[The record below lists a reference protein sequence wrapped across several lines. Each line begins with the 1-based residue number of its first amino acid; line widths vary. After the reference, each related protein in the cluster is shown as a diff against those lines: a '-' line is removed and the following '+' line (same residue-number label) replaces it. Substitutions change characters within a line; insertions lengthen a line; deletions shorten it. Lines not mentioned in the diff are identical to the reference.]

1 MLKLSCTQLVSS
13 LVIQSLLGTFT
24 SNLFQFKQPP
34 LSGKCLNFRSYRD
47 KTGKLRTLVD
57 AFRPLY
63 PVFGMFVI
71 STLWL
76 LFSPNN
82 IMTVDPR
89 MFIMVTGTI
98 FSNISVLFLEQ
109 MLPLEHH
116 NNFLSLSL
124 FSISQ
129 SRLIVAQMSDTRCD
143 NWNSQL
149 TVYLLAVLVCIFPF
163 QQCGFSQLPLDVELW
178 ILWALVGI
186 FSMLHFHYGFGIV
199 TEMCQHFGIKC
210 FTVKLFY
217 YYLMFVCDTF
227 T

>member
-24 SNLFQFKQPP
+24 SNLFRFKQPP

-116 NNFLSLSL
+116 NNFLSLS
-124 FSISQ
+124 FQ
-129 SRLIVAQMSDTRCD
+129 FPRVAWLSHRWAT
-143 NWNSQL
+143 
-149 TVYLLAVLVCIFPF
+149 
-163 QQCGFSQLPLDVELW
+163 LDV
-178 ILWALVGI
+178 ITGI
-186 FSMLHFHYGFGIV
+186 HNWPSTCLQFSSAFFHFNNVASHNYHLMLNYGYSGR
-199 TEMCQHFGIKC
+199 
-210 FTVKLFY
+210 
-217 YYLMFVCDTF
+217 
-227 T
+227 